1 VLTVQH
7 DSNETKMPREDLY
20 YVDLGGRFDD
30 RNVLRI
36 AAGFTTAQRVEV
48 AHNLLA
54 RVELTSEPT
63 RLAFLA
69 IEALERFVL
78 ATEDALGWFFTL
90 LGWEPGAGLEKT
102 LFAQLDTVQVGRDP
116 WNEERALEL
125 LNEMDLDRFRAEVLH
140 LPTDDELNAA
150 GWQPALVGLVGVA
163 AEAQMDGFRN
173 VAERRAR
180 GDRALVRAYN
190 KSKHML
196 LAFPAERDGALEVDL
211 ITASDGARA
220 YRDPAEGLEITGAQ
234 LSTNVQII
242 RERVQGTI
250 TMHAVLHAVPTT
262 ILAFR
267 FGEKMPTPDWVTR
280 AGDNLEGWVS
290 ESVGESPNID
300 R

>member
-1 VLTVQH
+1 
-7 DSNETKMPREDLY
+7 MPREDLY

-36 AAGFTTAQRVEV
+36 AADFTTAQRVEV
-48 AHNLLA
+48 ARDLLA
-54 RVELTSEPT
+54 RIETTSEPR

-78 ATEDALGWFFTL
+78 ATEDVLGWFFAL
-90 LGWEPGAGLEKT
+90 VGWKPGAGLEET

-116 WNEERALEL
+116 WDEERALKL
-125 LNEMDLDRFRAEVLH
+125 LDEMDLGRFRAEVLL
-140 LPTDDELNAA
+140 LPTDDELSAA
-150 GWQPALVGLVGVA
+150 GWRSTFVNLVGVA
-163 AEAQMDGFRN
+163 AEAQMEGFRN

-196 LAFPAERDGALEVDL
+196 LAFPAERDGLLEIDL

-234 LSTNVQII
+234 LSTDPQII

-250 TMHAVLHAVPTT
+250 TMHAVLHAVQSA

-267 FGEKMPTPDWVTR
+267 FGEKMPLPDWVAQ
-280 AGDNLEGWVS
+280 AGDNLKGWVS
-290 ESVGESPNID
+290 QSTGESPDID
-300 R
+300 L